1 MKINYSYRERT
12 VRQIS
17 VYEAENAASAY
28 LKEKGYR
35 GLCINATR
43 FWFVDELKT
52 IEEANRYIEQMIDDT
67 MFYDAPYRW

>member
-12 VRQIS
+12 VRQVS
-17 VYEAENAASAY
+17 VYEAEAAASIY
-28 LKEKGYR
+28 LKEKGYH

-52 IEEANRYIEQMIDDT
+52 IEEANKYIEQMIDDT
-67 MFYDAPYRW
+67 IYYDGGYN